1 MDSQAHQ
8 GIWTYRPNKTEP
20 APNVQ
25 DTVNLD
31 PGFSFA
37 VKANIEV
44 ARMPASAGSPVFA
57 GYLPV
62 VDSPVVAVLKRHGGR
77 VAGLTN
83 MHEMAFGITSNN
95 PTFGPV
101 RNPFD
106 PLRSAGGSSG
116 GSAASVAAGLVSV
129 SLGTDTGGSIS
140 IPASVCGVVGFRPS
154 TGRWPGAGTIGLSW
168 TRDTIGVHAKSV
180 AHVATIDSWV
190 SHDSTKRDTSLAETR
205 APVLGIPTAFTKDL
219 DPAVAAHF
227 AEVRELLSTQLNMID
242 INLDEVFA
250 ATDGAQWDLVGYEA
264 PRLLAAALAQAKDIS
279 PTEAWKYVVSHA
291 ASPDVRGVLQA
302 YAAHPIEDNA
312 YAHALELTDAARERY
327 VEILVHAGIDALVFP
342 SIPALPSLIGDDQL
356 IMHLGERVPL
366 FPLFTRHVS
375 PGTVLGVPS
384 VSLPTGLVDAGAG
397 TPYLPVGI
405 NVQGFAHR
413 DPELVA
419 IAARVEALL
428 KQLQ

>member
-8 GIWTYRPNKTEP
+8 GIWTYLPHKTEP
-20 APNVQ
+20 VANDQ
-25 DTVNLD
+25 GTVSLD

-44 ARMPASAGSPVFA
+44 ASMPASAGSPVFA

-62 VDSPVVAVLKRHGGR
+62 VDSPVVAMLKRHGGR
-77 VAGLTN
+77 VIGLTN

-95 PTFGPV
+95 ATFGPV

-116 GSAASVAAGLVSV
+116 GSAACVAAGLVAV

-180 AHVATIDSWV
+180 AHTATIDSWV
-190 SHDSTKRDTSLAETR
+190 SHDSSKNDVSPVESSK
-205 APVLGIPTAFTKDL
+205 PVLGIPTAFTKDL
-219 DPAVAAHF
+219 DPAVAARF
-227 AEVRELLSTQLNMID
+227 AEVRELLSEHLSIID
-242 INLDEVFA
+242 IDLDEVFA

-264 PRLLAAALAQAKDIS
+264 PRILATALAEAKDIS
-279 PTEAWKYVVSHA
+279 PSEAWKYVVSHA
-291 ASPDVRGVLQA
+291 ASPDVRGILEA
-302 YAAHPIEDNA
+302 YGTHPIEDGA
-312 YAHALELTDAARERY
+312 YAHALELTDVAREQY
-327 VEILVHAGIDALVFP
+327 VQILEQAGIDALIFP
-342 SIPALPSLIGDDQL
+342 SIPALPSLIGQDEM
-356 IMHLGERVPL
+356 IMHQGEQVPL
-366 FPLFTRHVS
+366 FPLFTRHVG

-384 VSLPTGLVDAGAG
+384 VSLPTGLVDAGNG
-397 TPYLPVGI
+397 VPRLPVGI

-413 DPELVA
+413 DPELLAVA
-419 IAARVEALL
+419 SRIEALL
-428 KQLQ
+428 KQLP